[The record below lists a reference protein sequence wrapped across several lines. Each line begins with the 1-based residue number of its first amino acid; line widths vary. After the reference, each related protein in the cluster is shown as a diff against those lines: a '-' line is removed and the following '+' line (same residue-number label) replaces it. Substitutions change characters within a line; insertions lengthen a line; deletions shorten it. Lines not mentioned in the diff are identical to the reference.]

1 MKPKAPKAA
10 ANDARSPLI
19 RVAKLTNPAT
29 KREVFERVTSDGRL
43 SARAAKH
50 LGVKRVKA
58 WIEVEATRW
67 KQATAAI
74 RAGKGKRVRA
84 A

>member
-1 MKPKAPKAA
+1 MQQNAPTIRIAVLKNPK
-10 ANDARSPLI
+10 
-19 RVAKLTNPAT
+19 T
-29 KREVFERVTSDGRL
+29 KRPVLERVTTDGRL